1 MVIIFIFF
9 AHVSLLVEKFSI
21 YMTTACALLSFLFSY
36 NNTHIFFCMTIYFFL
51 ITCFVYLY
59 FSFLAFSYILF
70 PSNHRSWIVYYFS
83 YGIMLWLRYRSK
95 WWSIFFILC
104 IMMHVLQP
112 PSSGFVLSTLSLYTT
127 RCLNKLYRIRESRNN
142 LK

>member
-104 IMMHVLQP
+104 IYCSFYVNVKESKCRKIGLSQW
-112 PSSGFVLSTLSLYTT
+112 GFAWLAYD
-127 RCLNKLYRIRESRNN
+127 RHY
-142 LK
+142 